1 MLLIFIH
8 SSLRLGCG
16 IDIVYY
22 FYVKLKVNLGRF
34 HTILFDTTSK
44 KYKITLAALSSI
56 FAFLFLLFFQPFGI
70 NNYRPDEQISMIL
83 VLALF
88 AMTAI
93 IFLFI
98 LICEFV
104 IRPLLFKTNTLFK
117 LVAWLFIEIIITCTG
132 TFLVYNILG
141 EFHDFIFSSYLK
153 HLLELGTVLL
163 FPFAATLFYFKHA
176 SVVKEYVDVLSLSND
191 SVSMQ
196 EIIPISGDY
205 KNDQIAL
212 PLKAIVFFESEDNY
226 VCLNYLED
234 LHIKKHLIR
243 STLSNLEQK
252 LTSESFLRCSR
263 SVIINLVHL
272 ESYKFDKKK
281 LTLKLKSV
289 PEPILVSSSR
299 QNKIFSLIENKVV

>member
-1 MLLIFIH
+1 MGIF
-8 SSLRLGCG
+8 
-16 IDIVYY
+16 DA
-22 FYVKLKVNLGRF
+22 
-34 HTILFDTTSK
+34 TSK

-70 NNYRPDEQISMIL
+70 NNYRPDEKIGIIL
-83 VLALF
+83 LLALF
-88 AMTAI
+88 AMAAV
-93 IFLFI
+93 IFLI
-98 LICEFV
+98 IIICEFV
-104 IRPLLFKTNTLFK
+104 IRPLLFKTNTPFK
-117 LVAWLFIEIIITCTG
+117 LLAWLVIEIIVTCTG

-153 HLLELGTVLL
+153 HILELGTVLV
-163 FPFAATLFYFKHA
+163 FPFAATLFYFKHT
-176 SVVKEYVDVLSLSND
+176 SVVKEYVDVLSMSKD

-212 PLKAIVFFESEDNY
+212 PLNAIVFFESEDNY

-234 LHIKKHLIR
+234 VQLKKHLIR

-252 LTSESFLRCSR
+252 LTADAFLRCSR

-272 ESYKFDKKK
+272 ESYKFHKKK

-289 PEPILVSSSR
+289 PEPILVSKSH
-299 QNKIFSLIENKVV
+299 QAKILSFLESKRV

>member
-1 MLLIFIH
+1 M
-8 SSLRLGCG
+8 
-16 IDIVYY
+16 
-22 FYVKLKVNLGRF
+22 
-34 HTILFDTTSK
+34 FDTASK
-44 KYKITLAALSSI
+44 KYKITLAASSSI

-70 NNYRPDEQISMIL
+70 NNYRPDEKISIIL
-83 VLALF
+83 LLALF
-88 AMTAI
+88 AMVLI

-98 LICEFV
+98 LLCEFV
-104 IRPLLFKTNTLFK
+104 IRPLLFKTDTPFK
-117 LVAWLFIEIIITCTG
+117 LIAWLVLEIMITCTG

-153 HLLELGTVLL
+153 HILELGTVLV
-163 FPFAATLFYFKHA
+163 FPFAATLFYFKHT
-176 SVVKEYVDVLSLSND
+176 SVVKEYVNVLSMSKD

-212 PLKAIVFFESEDNY
+212 PLNAIVFFESEDNY

-234 LHIKKHLIR
+234 LNIKKHLIR

>member
-1 MLLIFIH
+1 M
-8 SSLRLGCG
+8 
-16 IDIVYY
+16 
-22 FYVKLKVNLGRF
+22 
-34 HTILFDTTSK
+34 FDTASK
-44 KYKITLAALSSI
+44 KYKITLAASSSI

-70 NNYRPDEQISMIL
+70 NNYRPDEKISIIL
-83 VLALF
+83 LLALF
-88 AMTAI
+88 AMVLI

-98 LICEFV
+98 LLCEFV
-104 IRPLLFKTNTLFK
+104 IRPLLFKTDTPFK
-117 LVAWLFIEIIITCTG
+117 LIAWLVLEIMITCTG

-153 HLLELGTVLL
+153 HILELGTVLV
-163 FPFAATLFYFKHA
+163 FPFAATLFYFKHT
-176 SVVKEYVDVLSLSND
+176 SVVKEYVNVLSMSKD

-212 PLKAIVFFESEDNY
+212 PLNAIVFFESEDNY

-234 LHIKKHLIR
+234 LNIKKHLIR

-299 QNKIFSLIENKVV
+299 QNKILSLFENKVV